1 LTIAAETHS
10 FPAAFGQLG
19 IMHQENENYLPKAE
33 RSNKKTYDFYTR
45 GIELDDPLSMFNLG
59 MLHVQG
65 SCGVELSFEKART
78 LWIAA
83 TDDRHIGSASYAQAV
98 SSLEKLEYDM
108 KLRK

>member
-1 LTIAAETHS
+1 MTIAAETHS